1 MKINIVLL
9 FFAMAINNGIEK
21 PDYKVV
27 KKYNNFEL
35 RDYGS
40 IVIATTSLE
49 RNYSRSNS
57 VGFQKVA
64 SYIFGGNDKN
74 MKIAMTAPVMTSFH
88 SSKNKEQEI
97 SFVMPKK
104 HNLDTLPDPTRDD
117 VIIKEKELGLVAAIS
132 FGGWATEERAK
143 KYIKKLELLIK
154 KENLIKFNEII
165 VAQYNAP
172 WAIPPFR
179 KNEILIPIKNRH
191 VKNKC
196 YMNVILN
203 KQKVR

>member
-74 MKIAMTAPVMTSFH
+74 MKIAMTAPVMTHFIL
-88 SSKNKEQEI
+88 Q
-97 SFVMPKK
+97 
-104 HNLDTLPDPTRDD
+104 
-117 VIIKEKELGLVAAIS
+117 IIKS
-132 FGGWATEERAK
+132 K
-143 KYIKKLELLIK
+143 KFHLLCQKNIIWTLYLPPLE
-154 KENLIKFNEII
+154 
-165 VAQYNAP
+165 
-172 WAIPPFR
+172 
-179 KNEILIPIKNRH
+179 
-191 VKNKC
+191 
-196 YMNVILN
+196 MM
-203 KQKVR
+203 

>member
-40 IVIATTSLE
+40 IVVATTSLE

-57 VGFQKVA
+57 LGFQKVA

-97 SFVMPKK
+97 SFIMPKK
-104 HNLDTLPDPTRDD
+104 HNLDTLPTPRRED
-117 VIIKEKELGLVAAIS
+117 VIIKKK
-132 FGGWATEERAK
+132 RAWFSRCN
-143 KYIKKLELLIK
+143 IFWRMGNRRES
-154 KENLIKFNEII
+154 
-165 VAQYNAP
+165 
-172 WAIPPFR
+172 R
-179 KNEILIPIKNRH
+179 KI
-191 VKNKC
+191 
-196 YMNVILN
+196 Y
-203 KQKVR
+203 

>member
-9 FFAMAINNGIEK
+9 FFAMALNSGIEK
-21 PDYKVV
+21 PDYKLV

-74 MKIAMTAPVMTSFH
+74 MKIAMTAPVMTTFRSL
-88 SSKNKEQEI
+88 NKEQEI
-97 SFVMPKK
+97 SFIMPKE
-104 HNLDTLPDPTRDD
+104 HNLDTLPAPNRKD
-117 VIIKEKELGLVAAIS
+117 VTIKEKELGLVAAIS
-132 FGGWATEERAK
+132 FGGWATEERTK
-143 KYIKKLELLIK
+143 NYIKKLNLLIEN
-154 KENLIKFNEII
+154 ENLIKLNEVI
-165 VAQYNAP
+165 VAQYNSP
-172 WAIPPFR
+172 WIIPPFR
-179 KNEILIPIKNRH
+179 KNEILIPIK
-191 VKNKC
+191 KNK
-196 YMNVILN
+196 
-203 KQKVR
+203 

>member
-40 IVIATTSLE
+40 IVIATTYLE

-74 MKIAMTAPVMTSFH
+74 MKIAMTAPVMTTFH

-104 HNLDTLPDPTRDD
+104 HNLDTLPAPARND

-143 KYIKKLELLIK
+143 NFIKKLDLLIE
-154 KENLIKFNEII
+154 KENLTKLNEII
-165 VAQYNAP
+165 VAQYNSP
-172 WAIPPFR
+172 WVIPPFR
-179 KNEILIPIKNRH
+179 KNEILIPIKE
-191 VKNKC
+191 
-196 YMNVILN
+196 
-203 KQKVR
+203 

>member
-104 HNLDTLPDPTRDD
+104 HNLDTLPAPTRDD

-132 FGGWATEERAK
+132 FGGWATEERAEK
-143 KYIKKLELLIK
+143 FIKKLELLIK

-172 WAIPPFR
+172 WVIPPFR
-179 KNEILIPIKNRH
+179 KNEILIPIK
-191 VKNKC
+191 KNK
-196 YMNVILN
+196 
-203 KQKVR
+203 

>member
-1 MKINIVLL
+1 MKINTVLL
-9 FFAMAINNGIEK
+9 FFAMAVNSGIEK

-64 SYIFGGNDKN
+64 SYIFGGNEKN
-74 MKIAMTAPVMTSFH
+74 IKIPMTAPVMTSFY
-88 SSKNKEQEI
+88 SSKNEEQEI

-104 HNLDTLPDPTRDD
+104 HNLDTLPAPTSED
-117 VIIKEKELGLVAAIS
+117 VTIKEKELGLVAAIS

-143 KYIKKLELLIK
+143 KYIKRLEMLIK
-154 KENLIKFNEII
+154 KENLIKYDEII

-179 KNEILIPIKNRH
+179 KNEILIP
-191 VKNKC
+191 VKK
-196 YMNVILN
+196 
-203 KQKVR
+203 

>member
-9 FFAMAINNGIEK
+9 FFAMAISNGIEK

-57 VGFQKVA
+57 LGFQKVA

-88 SSKNKEQEI
+88 SSKNKAQEI

-104 HNLDTLPDPTRDD
+104 HNLDTLPAPDRDD
-117 VIIKEKELGLVAAIS
+117 VIIKEKELGLVAAVS
-132 FGGWATEERAK
+132 FGGWATEEKVK
-143 KYIKKLELLIK
+143 KYIKKLDLLIK
-154 KENLIKFNEII
+154 KENLIKFNEVI

-179 KNEILIPIKNRH
+179 KNEILIP
-191 VKNKC
+191 VKK
-196 YMNVILN
+196 
-203 KQKVR
+203 

>member
-27 KKYNNFEL
+27 KKYNDFEL

-104 HNLDTLPDPTRDD
+104 YNLDTLPAPTRKD
-117 VIIKEKELGLVAAIS
+117 VIIQEKEFGLVAAIS

-154 KENLIKFNEII
+154 KENLIIENKIFIKIKEVSKKVYRSQLRSVYI
-165 VAQYNAP
+165 VIFSVNFPNIGRRIQDQY
-172 WAIPPFR
+172 
-179 KNEILIPIKNRH
+179 LS
-191 VKNKC
+191 
-196 YMNVILN
+196 
-203 KQKVR
+203 

>member
-40 IVIATTSLE
+40 IVVATTSLE

-74 MKIAMTAPVMTSFH
+74 MKIAMTAPVMTTFH
-88 SSKNKEQEI
+88 SSKKEQEI
-97 SFVMPKK
+97 SFIMPKE
-104 HNLDTLPDPTRDD
+104 HNLDTLPAPNRID
-117 VIIKEKELGLVAAIS
+117 VTIKEKELGLVAAIS
-132 FGGWATEERAK
+132 FGGWATEERTK
-143 KYIKKLELLIK
+143 NYIKKLNLLIEN
-154 KENLIKFNEII
+154 ENLIKLNEVI
-165 VAQYNAP
+165 VAQYNSP
-172 WAIPPFR
+172 WIIPPFR
-179 KNEILIPIKNRH
+179 KNEILIPIK
-191 VKNKC
+191 KNK
-196 YMNVILN
+196 
-203 KQKVR
+203 

>member
-9 FFAMAINNGIEK
+9 FFVMITNSGIEK

-104 HNLDTLPDPTRDD
+104 HNLDTLPAPTRDD

-132 FGGWATEERAK
+132 FGGWATEQRAK
-143 KYIKKLELLIK
+143 KFIKKLELGS
-154 KENLIKFNEII
+154 NGSNSD
-165 VAQYNAP
+165 
-172 WAIPPFR
+172 
-179 KNEILIPIKNRH
+179 
-191 VKNKC
+191 
-196 YMNVILN
+196 
-203 KQKVR
+203 

>member
-9 FFAMAINNGIEK
+9 FFVMAINSGIEK

-40 IVIATTSLE
+40 FVVATTSLE

-74 MKIAMTAPVMTSFH
+74 IKIAMTAPVMTTFYYSN
-88 SSKNKEQEI
+88 NKEQEI
-97 SFVMPKK
+97 SFFMPKK
-104 HNLDTLPDPTRDD
+104 YNPSTLPSPSRDD
-117 VIIKEKELGLVAAIS
+117 VTIKEKELGLVATIS

-143 KYIKKLELLIK
+143 KYTKRLELLIK

-172 WAIPPFR
+172 WTIPPFR
-179 KNEILIPIKNRH
+179 KNEILIP
-191 VKNKC
+191 VKK
-196 YMNVILN
+196 
-203 KQKVR
+203 K